1 MIIKQI
7 LAKQI
12 TFIRWVSFGSY
23 GMALGILAAAVIEI
37 ALGFLFG
44 HLLHLDSPIWEMVP
58 FIISGFT
65 LGAFLGAFQSRTLK
79 HEFAH
84 PLLWTLISS
93 IGFAIGVPCVAYLYI
108 KNILPETF
116 FSGLGMGAIIGL
128 ALGFAQWL
136 VIRTRADRSG
146 LWVLGNVIGGVF
158 SAGIAYILLILY
170 DLAFPTQYFPTPP
183 GIVNM
188 ILDIVTGILN
198 LVFIFL
204 LSPLAICFFYNVSIG
219 IMIKRHLDICVPE
232 SQKAG

>member
-1 MIIKQI
+1 MNIKQF
-7 LAKQI
+7 LAEQNN
-12 TFIRWVSFGSY
+12 FIRWVSFGSY
-23 GMALGILAAAVIEI
+23 GMALGILVAGVTQI
-37 ALGFLFG
+37 ALGFSFG
-44 HLLHLDSPIWEMVP
+44 HLMHLDSSIWGMVP
-58 FIISGFT
+58 SIISGFT

-79 HEFAH
+79 HEFAR
-84 PLLWTLISS
+84 PLLWTMISG
-93 IGFAIGVPCVAYLYI
+93 IGFAIGVPCVAYLYLN
-108 KNILPETF
+108 NILPETF

-128 ALGFAQWL
+128 VLGFAQWL
-136 VIRTRADRSG
+136 VIRAKADRSG

-204 LSPLAICFFYNVSIG
+204 LSPLAIGFFYNASTG
-219 IMIKRHLDICVPE
+219 IMIKRRLNICASE